1 MYRSIC
7 NIIQHYNCHAMMM
20 ENVYSP
26 TVPQTSKQIITLAKN
41 SSL

>member
-1 MYRSIC
+1 
-7 NIIQHYNCHAMMM
+7 MMM

-26 TVPQTSKQIITLAKN
+26 TVPQTSEQIITLAKN